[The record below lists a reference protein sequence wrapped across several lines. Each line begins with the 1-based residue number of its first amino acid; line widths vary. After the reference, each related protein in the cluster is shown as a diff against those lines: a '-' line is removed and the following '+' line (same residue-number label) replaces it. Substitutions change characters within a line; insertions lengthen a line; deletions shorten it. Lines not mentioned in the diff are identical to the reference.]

1 MNQYCNCMMI
11 ESGIYL
17 FDFNLQLL
25 FVSLHVPQIIHS
37 RVERL
42 YAEQKDMCV
51 CVVLLSC
58 LSASF

>member
-1 MNQYCNCMMI
+1 MMI
-11 ESGIYL
+11 ESCMYL

-25 FVSLHVPQIIHS
+25 SVSLDVPQIIHS
-37 RVERL
+37 GVERL
-42 YAEQKDMCV
+42 YAEQSNVCVCSVCV